1 MLILNKYIFTFL
13 CYLHYVYIL
22 KVIKEANRVPVR
34 QSEEEGGG
42 GVPVNGCC
50 IKNKLKSPYA
60 ALVFGMLL
68 RVDRETVP

>member
-13 CYLHYVYIL
+13 CYLHVYIL
-22 KVIKEANRVPVR
+22 KVIKEANRVPVHH
-34 QSEEEGGG
+34 SEEDGGR

-60 ALVFGMLL
+60 ALVFGMLT
-68 RVDRETVP
+68 RIDRKTVP

>member
-22 KVIKEANRVPVR
+22 KVIKEANCVPVR
-34 QSEEEGGG
+34 QSEEEGR

-60 ALVFGMLL
+60 ALVFGMLS
-68 RVDRETVP
+68 RVDRKTVP